1 MNIELRDITRDNF
14 RKCIDLKVAEHQT
27 RFVATNV
34 MSIAQSKVMPE
45 LIPLGVYDGDEL
57 VGFVLHGPDAGKWW
71 LVRLM
76 VGEAQ
81 QGKGY
86 GKAAIRALVERLGH
100 EAPEYRALYL
110 SFVPGNERAERLY
123 REMGFEPTGE
133 VDEGEIVVRLAFDQ
147 SSAE

>member
-1 MNIELRDITRDNF
+1 MTIDLRDITRDNF
-14 RKCIDLKVAEHQT
+14 RKCIDLKVAENQT

-45 LIPLGVYDGDEL
+45 LIPLGVYDGDEI
-57 VGFVLHGPDAGKWW
+57 VGFVLYGPDGGKWW

-76 VGEAQ
+76 VGEAH

-86 GKAAIRALVERLGH
+86 GKAAIHALIARLRR
-100 EAPEYRALYL
+100 EAPECGELYL
-110 SFVPGNERAERLY
+110 SYVPGNERAERLY
-123 REMGFEPTGE
+123 REMGFEPTGD

-147 SSAE
+147 PSAE